1 LKDGQSEP
9 YSNLGFLWGDGYYC
23 VAQSYVLVPSN
34 KAASCC
40 CILDFSQANIAL
52 VGSNCVLGFVFSFFL
67 GVVRCT
73 ESKTPKQAWISTQ
86 EFWA

>member
-1 LKDGQSEP
+1 VLPRVFQFLK
-9 YSNLGFLWGDGYYC
+9 F
-23 VAQSYVLVPSN
+23 VLVPSN

-67 GVVRCT
+67 GGGQMYRI
-73 ESKTPKQAWISTQ
+73 KDPKASLDFYSRVLGMRYEMQ
-86 EFWA
+86 